1 MHGVTPPRAG
11 GMFSS
16 ASNKIHKV
24 PANES
29 EAIKSSLMGLF
40 QKKKLRNFYQ
50 YMDRINLEDPT
61 TWENKNLNTMK
72 GSELFSSFGLE
83 A

>member
-1 MHGVTPPRAG
+1 
-11 GMFSS
+11 MFSS

-61 TWENKNLNTMK
+61 TWENKNLN
-72 GSELFSSFGLE
+72 
-83 A
+83 